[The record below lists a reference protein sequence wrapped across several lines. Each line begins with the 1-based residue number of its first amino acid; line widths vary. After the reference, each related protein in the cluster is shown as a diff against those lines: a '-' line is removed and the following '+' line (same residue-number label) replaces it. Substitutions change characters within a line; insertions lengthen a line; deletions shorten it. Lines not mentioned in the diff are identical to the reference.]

1 MAEWKE
7 REIDRYKH
15 DKWYQNIWFHHKGPI
30 IAIVL
35 AVVILGVLLYSSHMT
50 DPTDIYILHITES
63 PEVYKEKTI
72 SLNETITKYA
82 EDKNGDGKIT
92 VYIENLYIGEEFD
105 ATNVFKNKE
114 KIMTVIR
121 SGDCM
126 FMIADEVGAQY
137 LHSAEACQ
145 DLSGVLTGEAAENL
159 EFENKLWNWKDSEFK
174 NTNET
179 LSNIFGDSS
188 LYFGLRIFEGTIAEY
203 TDHAQ
208 KNFEVAR
215 NLLISITENTQNTE
229 KAE

>member
-92 VYIENLYIGEEFD
+92 VYI
-105 ATNVFKNKE
+105 
-114 KIMTVIR
+114 
-121 SGDCM
+121 
-126 FMIADEVGAQY
+126 
-137 LHSAEACQ
+137 
-145 DLSGVLTGEAAENL
+145 
-159 EFENKLWNWKDSEFK
+159 
-174 NTNET
+174 
-179 LSNIFGDSS
+179 
-188 LYFGLRIFEGTIAEY
+188 
-203 TDHAQ
+203 
-208 KNFEVAR
+208 
-215 NLLISITENTQNTE
+215 
-229 KAE
+229 